1 MCKDREI
8 AEVGEEEY
16 PTEHHDYVGANINGR
31 SIADQSSVTS
41 AIK

>member
-8 AEVGEEEY
+8 AQVGEEEY
-16 PTEHHDYVGANINGR
+16 PTEHLNYVGANINGR
-31 SIADQSSVTS
+31 SVAWQSSVTS